1 VNGEL
6 LERQYRNHLS
16 GYMSWNQLSHA
27 EEWVLFEK
35 NIGPYVGIDEVSL
48 SQGELYTILIN
59 KEKRGRSG
67 SIIAIIKG
75 TDVRTV
81 TSVLLKL
88 SRRRRFQV
96 REITLDMA
104 PNMEQTARI
113 CFPAAR
119 RVTDRFHVQK
129 LAYEAVQEM
138 RVKARWEALDEESI
152 QMAHARACGKIYHAP
167 VFENVTIMTTERPIT
182 LQEYA
187 MRFGTY
193 MGLFWIF
200 KFIFLPIGFS
210 IPLLQLLFI
219 LMTLFVPVLGYIY
232 ARRYR
237 NQYHEGNF
245 SFTQAFSFC
254 FLMYLF
260 ASILTAL
267 AHYVY
272 FRFIDQGYLLNTYL
286 DQLETIKD
294 SVTGDMKISVEQLI
308 GRRQL
313 GSWQRMRL
321 HPPDRLAGC
330 NAC

>member
-1 VNGEL
+1 
-6 LERQYRNHLS
+6 
-16 GYMSWNQLSHA
+16 MSWNQLSHA

-59 KEKRGRSG
+59 KEKKGRSG

-152 QMAHARACGKIYHAP
+152 EMAHARACGKNIMLRYLRTGIQENSCWPEVSIFSTKKNPYGPNHSACVP
-167 VFENVTIMTTERPIT
+167 VFSSE
-182 LQEYA
+182 
-187 MRFGTY
+187 
-193 MGLFWIF
+193 
-200 KFIFLPIGFS
+200 
-210 IPLLQLLFI
+210 
-219 LMTLFVPVLGYIY
+219 
-232 ARRYR
+232 
-237 NQYHEGNF
+237 
-245 SFTQAFSFC
+245 
-254 FLMYLF
+254 
-260 ASILTAL
+260 SIL
-267 AHYVY
+267 
-272 FRFIDQGYLLNTYL
+272 I
-286 DQLETIKD
+286 
-294 SVTGDMKISVEQLI
+294 
-308 GRRQL
+308 
-313 GSWQRMRL
+313 
-321 HPPDRLAGC
+321 
-330 NAC
+330 

>member
-1 VNGEL
+1 
-6 LERQYRNHLS
+6 
-16 GYMSWNQLSHA
+16 MSWNQLSHA

-152 QMAHARACGKIYHAP
+152 QMAHARACGKYIMLRYLRTGIQ
-167 VFENVTIMTTERPIT
+167 ENSCWPEVS
-182 LQEYA
+182 
-187 MRFGTY
+187 
-193 MGLFWIF
+193 IF
-200 KFIFLPIGFS
+200 STKR
-210 IPLLQLLFI
+210 I
-219 LMTLFVPVLGYIY
+219 LMDRIT
-232 ARRYR
+232 AHACRY
-237 NQYHEGNF
+237 
-245 SFTQAFSFC
+245 S
-254 FLMYLF
+254 L
-260 ASILTAL
+260 
-267 AHYVY
+267 
-272 FRFIDQGYLLNTYL
+272 
-286 DQLETIKD
+286 
-294 SVTGDMKISVEQLI
+294 
-308 GRRQL
+308 
-313 GSWQRMRL
+313 QRVS
-321 HPPDRLAGC
+321 
-330 NAC
+330 

>member
-1 VNGEL
+1 MNGEL

-129 LAYEAVQEM
+129 LAYEAVQ
-138 RVKARWEALDEESI
+138 D
-152 QMAHARACGKIYHAP
+152 
-167 VFENVTIMTTERPIT
+167 T
-182 LQEYA
+182 
-187 MRFGTY
+187 
-193 MGLFWIF
+193 
-200 KFIFLPIGFS
+200 
-210 IPLLQLLFI
+210 
-219 LMTLFVPVLGYIY
+219 
-232 ARRYR
+232 
-237 NQYHEGNF
+237 
-245 SFTQAFSFC
+245 
-254 FLMYLF
+254 
-260 ASILTAL
+260 
-267 AHYVY
+267 
-272 FRFIDQGYLLNTYL
+272 
-286 DQLETIKD
+286 
-294 SVTGDMKISVEQLI
+294 
-308 GRRQL
+308 L
-313 GSWQRMRL
+313 GS
-321 HPPDRLAGC
+321 PG
-330 NAC
+330 